1 MKSRLILSLIL
12 IGGCMSPSTSPEDI
26 HQRAAILVAML
37 IDSNYIHH
45 SYLEVLE
52 IVSNDSNVI
61 YRVRPS
67 DSAAS
72 CTDELP
78 SRVLSYKDKYLCF
91 IELDEQEMSRNEL
104 FEKGIVTDSNFQS
117 NSLDFDD
124 GFWLL
129 ALQKYGKEHVLVKY
143 REEYDNI
150 VEMPELWPYLSG
162 GSPQSQPVFMSMDKH
177 YIVVAD
183 SLLSRL
189 GDLGVDTLKRY
200 INRFYGVIQLK
211 NQTDSTIVLS
221 NNNLSNLSFAL
232 VNKTDTLKLVLRGSL
247 PIILGSHEYAYLRY
261 DSESPQRFL
270 QNLPEQDVWMSMY
283 RLFSDSTFCF
293 LKMNGIPTNF
303 RILHN
308 DATIFSY
315 ITVDSETQK
324 YIPGD
329 KSKIF
334 YNNKVHDKDLR
345 GYRFRGW

>member
-104 FEKGIVTDSNFQS
+104 FEKGIVADSNFQS

-129 ALQKYGKEHVLVKY
+129 ALQKY
-143 REEYDNI
+143 
-150 VEMPELWPYLSG
+150 
-162 GSPQSQPVFMSMDKH
+162 
-177 YIVVAD
+177 
-183 SLLSRL
+183 
-189 GDLGVDTLKRY
+189 
-200 INRFYGVIQLK
+200 
-211 NQTDSTIVLS
+211 
-221 NNNLSNLSFAL
+221 
-232 VNKTDTLKLVLRGSL
+232 
-247 PIILGSHEYAYLRY
+247 
-261 DSESPQRFL
+261 
-270 QNLPEQDVWMSMY
+270 
-283 RLFSDSTFCF
+283 
-293 LKMNGIPTNF
+293 
-303 RILHN
+303 
-308 DATIFSY
+308 
-315 ITVDSETQK
+315 
-324 YIPGD
+324 
-329 KSKIF
+329 
-334 YNNKVHDKDLR
+334 
-345 GYRFRGW
+345 

>member
-1 MKSRLILSLIL
+1 M
-12 IGGCMSPSTSPEDI
+12 
-26 HQRAAILVAML
+26 
-37 IDSNYIHH
+37 
-45 SYLEVLE
+45 
-52 IVSNDSNVI
+52 
-61 YRVRPS
+61 
-67 DSAAS
+67 
-72 CTDELP
+72 
-78 SRVLSYKDKYLCF
+78 
-91 IELDEQEMSRNEL
+91 
-104 FEKGIVTDSNFQS
+104 
-117 NSLDFDD
+117 
-124 GFWLL
+124 L
-129 ALQKYGKEHVLVKY
+129 ALKKYGKEHVLVKY

-232 VNKTDTLKLVLRGSL
+232 VNKTDTLKLVLRDSL

-334 YNNKVHDKDLR
+334 YNNKVHDTLSDL
-345 GYRFRGW
+345 YRALYYCKIS